1 MTILQTQKGDLFTI
15 ENEPISSLDLMER
28 ASIALVRLLRQKLNK
43 SDKIAVLCGSGN
55 NGGDAL
61 AVARLLLEVDYQVD
75 VYACS
80 NKGNRSTDN
89 QRNLEQLNHIITLDK
104 KQLFNDY
111 DVLIDGLFGS
121 GLTRPLSGYYA
132 EIVEGVNESSCKVY
146 SIDIPSGMFGDKVTR
161 DVPVIS
167 SDWLITL
174 QRPKLSFFFPE
185 SKDYIKN
192 WDVVD
197 IWLNASYLHKVDSNY
212 YILDSK
218 ISRILRGRERFSH
231 KGTYGH
237 AALFSG
243 SFGRM
248 GAAVLCSRACVRS
261 GVGLLTV
268 YIPACG
274 YNIMQTSVP
283 EAMVFTMGDRHLN
296 DTLELKNYTVVGVG
310 PGIGVTQE
318 TTFMLKELI
327 TRSSVPMVLDAD
339 ALNILSKN
347 KEYLKLLPEG
357 SILTPHPKE
366 FERLVG
372 KCADSLERIEKQ
384 ISLSSRY
391 NCIVVYKD
399 AYTTISSPSGNVYFN
414 TTGNPGMATGGSG
427 DVLTGII
434 TGLIAQGYNALEAA
448 LLGVYAHGRSG
459 DSALKVKDQMT
470 LIASDLIDNLN
481 FENW

>member
-1 MTILQTQKGDLFTI
+1 
-15 ENEPISSLDLMER
+15 
-28 ASIALVRLLRQKLNK
+28 
-43 SDKIAVLCGSGN
+43 
-55 NGGDAL
+55 
-61 AVARLLLEVDYQVD
+61 
-75 VYACS
+75 
-80 NKGNRSTDN
+80 
-89 QRNLEQLNHIITLDK
+89 
-104 KQLFNDY
+104 
-111 DVLIDGLFGS
+111 
-121 GLTRPLSGYYA
+121 
-132 EIVEGVNESSCKVY
+132 
-146 SIDIPSGMFGDKVTR
+146 
-161 DVPVIS
+161 
-167 SDWLITL
+167 
-174 QRPKLSFFFPE
+174 
-185 SKDYIKN
+185 
-192 WDVVD
+192 
-197 IWLNASYLHKVDSNY
+197 
-212 YILDSK
+212 
-218 ISRILRGRERFSH
+218 
-231 KGTYGH
+231 
-237 AALFSG
+237 
-243 SFGRM
+243 
-248 GAAVLCSRACVRS
+248 
-261 GVGLLTV
+261 
-268 YIPACG
+268 
-274 YNIMQTSVP
+274 MQTSVP

-448 LLGVYAHGRSG
+448 LIGVYAHGRSG